1 MKKIMVL
8 IVLALVLFGCVN
20 DTFKITPAA
29 EVTQRLV
36 NLETLVVVFGQSTCA
51 ACTDYK
57 LVLQEV
63 RDNFP
68 DLPLFYVE
76 TDKDTREDVVALVE
90 GFLPNATV
98 TPITYFFVD
107 GVLVGQERG
116 AFRFSQLRGF
126 LLEKGFITE

>member
-1 MKKIMVL
+1 MKKIIVMVG
-8 IVLALVLFGCVN
+8 IALVLFGCVDN
-20 DTFKITPAA
+20 SFKITPAA

-36 NLETLVVVFGQSTCA
+36 NLESIVVVFGQSTCA

-63 RDNFP
+63 RNQFP

-76 TDKDTREDVVALVE
+76 TDKDVRDDVTRLVQE
-90 GFLPNATV
+90 FLPNANV
-98 TPITYFFVD
+98 TPITYFFID

-116 AFRFSQLRGF
+116 AFRYSQLVGF
-126 LLEKGFITE
+126 LREKGFITE